1 MTDSTSLKLISADSH
16 VNPRTEMWAEYL
28 APEFRD
34 RAPRVESTDEADFE
48 VFEGKRKPIAN
59 LSSVGGRRPEEYT
72 ATIRRFDEVRP
83 GGWEPAAR
91 LEDQDIDGVE
101 AEVLFGAVGNAP
113 LASEDPRLARASF
126 TAYNHWLAD
135 FCSLDPNRLI
145 GLAGIPCDDPA
156 DAVTEVEDAAAH
168 GLRGAVIPHVPGS
181 GEWQDDSWEPFWRA
195 VLDKGW
201 PVHLHVSS
209 GVRRTLSTGTNT
221 AQPPGAGGST
231 RGDLFMNSLVASKL
245 ETPLSLGRFVFG
257 GTLARYPDLKLV
269 SVEAQIGWVPFWK
282 YYIDHLYEKHRW
294 WTNFQLPEPPSTYAD
309 RQIWF
314 TFMEDP
320 PGIEL
325 AHRCGLDRIMW
336 SSDYPHSETTYPHS
350 RKIAAEIL
358 SNLPPDQFRRVVRDN
373 CAELYGLNID

>member
-1 MTDSTSLKLISADSH
+1 MTEPDFKLISADSH

-28 APEFRD
+28 APQFRD
-34 RAPRVESTDEADFE
+34 QAPRVESTDEADYE

-59 LSSVGGRRPEEYT
+59 LASAGGRRPEEYT
-72 ATIRRFDEVRP
+72 SAIRRFDEVRP
-83 GGWEPAAR
+83 GGWEPSAR

-135 FCSLDPNRLI
+135 FCSYDPQRLI
-145 GLAGIPCDDPA
+145 GLAGIPCDDPD
-156 DAVTEVEDAAAH
+156 DAITEIEDAAAR
-168 GLRGAVIPHVPGS
+168 GLRGAVIPHLPGT
-181 GEWQDDSWEPFWRA
+181 GEWQDDEWEPFWRS

-209 GVRRTLSTGTNT
+209 GVRRTLGNQSGGPQATG
-221 AQPPGAGGST
+221 ADGAP
-231 RGDLFMNSLVASKL
+231 RGDVFMNSLVASKL
-245 ETPLSLGRFVFG
+245 ETPLSLGRFVLG
-257 GTLARYPDLKLV
+257 GTLARYPGIKLV

-282 YYIDHLYEKHRW
+282 YYIDHLYDKHRW
-294 WTNFQLPEPPSTYAD
+294 WTNFSLPERPSVYVD
-309 RQIWF
+309 RQCWF

-325 AHRCGLDRIMW
+325 AHRCNVDRIMW
-336 SSDYPHSETTYPHS
+336 SSDYPHSETTYPNS
-350 RKIAAEIL
+350 RKIADEIL
-358 SNLPPDQFRRVVRDN
+358 SHLPSDEFRRVARDN
-373 CAELYGLNID
+373 CVDLYHLKFG

>member
-1 MTDSTSLKLISADSH
+1 VPGSEFKLISADSH

-34 RAPRVESTDEADFE
+34 RAPRVESDETADYE
-48 VFEGKRKPIAN
+48 VFEGRRKPIAN
-59 LSSVGGRRPEEYT
+59 LASAAGRRPEEYS
-72 ATIRRFDEVRP
+72 AAIRRFDEVRP
-83 GGWEPAAR
+83 GGWDPAAR

-135 FCSLDPNRLI
+135 FCSHDPNRLI
-145 GLAGIPCDDPA
+145 GLAGIPCDSPD
-156 DAVTEVEDAAAH
+156 DAIDEVRDAASR
-168 GLRGAVIPHVPGS
+168 GLRGAVIAHNPGV
-181 GEWQDDSWEPFWRA
+181 GEWHDDQWEPFWRA
-195 VLDKGW
+195 VLDEGW
-201 PVHLHVSS
+201 PAHLHVSS
-209 GVRRTLSTGTNT
+209 GVRRSQGSVAAPNAVNPDGT
-221 AQPPGAGGST
+221 P

-245 ETPLSLGRFVFG
+245 ESALSLGSFVLG
-257 GTLARYPDLKLV
+257 GVLARYPDLKIV

-282 YYIDHLYEKHRW
+282 YYIDHVYEKHRW
-294 WTNFQLPEPPSTYAD
+294 WTKFSLDEVPSYYAD
-309 RQIWF
+309 RQVFF

-325 AHRCGLDRIMW
+325 AHRCNVNRIMW

-350 RKIAAEIL
+350 RKIAEDIL
-358 SNLPPDQFRRVVRDN
+358 SHLPAEHFKRVVRDN
-373 CAELYGLNID
+373 CAELYGLSAG